1 MERVHRF
8 PSQGVTWGRGDIPMT
23 PKHPRRAPLMTLLLQ
38 ESLGLQEN
46 DFPEEETVLELVSD
60 G

>member
-1 MERVHRF
+1 
-8 PSQGVTWGRGDIPMT
+8 
-23 PKHPRRAPLMTLLLQ
+23 MTLLLQ